1 MKVRV
6 YPGFAQGRIDVP
18 PSKSLLHR
26 SIICACMAKG
36 KSIIKNIVM
45 SEDIKATINAFKTL
59 GVKIEKLENSLEI
72 ISSGILPFF
81 GDEIIDCKESGST
94 IRFLIPLFANKKGI
108 YFTGKESLLNR
119 PFTIYEDIF
128 KKNNVIFKKI
138 NNKIFIQN
146 ELQGNT
152 YEVLGN
158 ISSQFISGL
167 LFSLPLKKSDSTIKI
182 IGNLE
187 SKKYVDMTISVLKEF
202 GINIYEE
209 NNIYYIKGNQIYSPT
224 NYKVESDYSQLAFF
238 AVAGIINGDVTIQN
252 INTESLQPDS
262 EIINLIEKMGGEILK
277 QKNSYKF
284 FKSETIGIDI
294 DVSQHPDIAPI
305 LSILAAVSKGKTF
318 FKNARR
324 LRYKETDRL
333 KAITENLNLLGVK
346 CNVTND
352 SFTIDGQ
359 NILQGNSF
367 GSYNDHRMVMSIA
380 IAALR
385 ANSPIT
391 IEDAEAVNKSY
402 PDFFE
407 DLKSLGVK
415 IEYL

>member
-6 YPGFAQGRIDVP
+6 YPGFAKGQIVVP

-26 SIICACMAKG
+26 SIICACMANG

-45 SEDIKATINAFKTL
+45 SEDIKATINAFKTM

-72 ISSGILPFF
+72 SSSGILPFF

-94 IRFLIPLFANKKGI
+94 IRFLMPLFANKKGI

-119 PFTIYEDIF
+119 PFKIYEDIF

-138 NNKIFIQN
+138 DGRIYIQN
-146 ELQGNT
+146 ELQANT

-167 LFSLPLKKSDSTIKI
+167 LFSLPLKKSDSIIKI

-187 SKKYVDMTISVLKEF
+187 SKKYVDMTIDVLKEF
-202 GINIYEE
+202 GISISKEE
-209 NNIYYIKGNQIYSPT
+209 NVYYIKGNQKYLPS

-238 AVAGIINGDVTIQN
+238 AVAGIINGDIAIQN
-252 INTESLQPDS
+252 LNTESLQPDF
-262 EIINLIEKMGGEILK
+262 EIINLIEKMGGKIIKE
-277 QKNSYKF
+277 KNNYKF
-284 FKSETIGIDI
+284 IKSETNGINI

-305 LSILAAVSKGKTF
+305 LSILAAVSKGETLF
-318 FKNARR
+318 ENAQR

-333 KAITENLNLLGVK
+333 KAITENLNLLSVK
-346 CNVTND
+346 CKVKND
-352 SFTIDGQ
+352 TFTVEGQ
-359 NILQGNSF
+359 NTLQGNSF
-367 GSYNDHRMVMSIA
+367 SSYNDHRMVMSIS

-391 IEDAEAVNKSY
+391 IEGAEAVSKSY

>member
-1 MKVRV
+1 M
-6 YPGFAQGRIDVP
+6 
-18 PSKSLLHR
+18 
-26 SIICACMAKG
+26 
-36 KSIIKNIVM
+36 
-45 SEDIKATINAFKTL
+45 
-59 GVKIEKLENSLEI
+59 
-72 ISSGILPFF
+72 
-81 GDEIIDCKESGST
+81 
-94 IRFLIPLFANKKGI
+94 PLFANKKGI

-119 PFTIYEDIF
+119 PFKIYEDIF

-138 NNKIFIQN
+138 DGKIYIQN
-146 ELQGNT
+146 ELQANT

-167 LFSLPLKKSDSTIKI
+167 LFSLPLKKSDSIIKI

-187 SKKYVDMTISVLKEF
+187 SKKYVDMTIDVLKEF
-202 GINIYEE
+202 GISISKEE
-209 NNIYYIKGNQIYSPT
+209 NVYYIKGNQKYLPS

-238 AVAGIINGDVTIQN
+238 AVAGIINGDIAIQN
-252 INTESLQPDS
+252 LNTESLQPDF
-262 EIINLIEKMGGEILK
+262 EIINLIEKMGGKIIKE
-277 QKNSYKF
+277 KNIYKF
-284 FKSETIGIDI
+284 IKSETNGINI
-294 DVSQHPDIAPI
+294 DVSQNPDIAPI
-305 LSILAAVSKGKTF
+305 LSILAAVSKGETCF
-318 FKNARR
+318 ENAQR

-333 KAITENLNLLGVK
+333 KATSESLNLLGVK
-346 CNVTND
+346 CKVKND
-352 SFTIDGQ
+352 SFTVHGQ

-367 GSYNDHRMVMSIA
+367 SSYNDHRMVMSIS

-391 IEDAEAVNKSY
+391 IEGAQAVNKSY

>member
-6 YPGFAQGRIDVP
+6 YPGFAKGQIVVP

-26 SIICACMAKG
+26 SIICACMANG

-45 SEDIKATINAFKTL
+45 SEDIKATINAFKTM

-72 ISSGILPFF
+72 SSSGILPFF

-94 IRFLIPLFANKKGI
+94 IRFLMPLFANKKGI

-119 PFTIYEDIF
+119 PFKIYEDIF

-138 NNKIFIQN
+138 DGKIYIQN
-146 ELQGNT
+146 ELQANT

-167 LFSLPLKKSDSTIKI
+167 LFSLPLKKSDSIIKI

-187 SKKYVDMTISVLKEF
+187 SKKYVDMTIDVLKEF
-202 GINIYEE
+202 GISISKEE
-209 NNIYYIKGNQIYSPT
+209 NVYYIKGNQKYLPS

-238 AVAGIINGDVTIQN
+238 AVAGIINGDIAIQN
-252 INTESLQPDS
+252 LNTESLQPDF
-262 EIINLIEKMGGEILK
+262 EIINLIEKMGGKIIKE
-277 QKNSYKF
+277 KNIYKF
-284 FKSETIGIDI
+284 IKSETNGINI
-294 DVSQHPDIAPI
+294 DVSQNPDIAPI
-305 LSILAAVSKGKTF
+305 LSILAAVSKGETCF
-318 FKNARR
+318 ENAQR

-333 KAITENLNLLGVK
+333 KATSESLNLLGVK
-346 CNVTND
+346 CKVKND
-352 SFTIDGQ
+352 SFTVHGQ

-367 GSYNDHRMVMSIA
+367 SSYNDHRMVMSIS

-391 IEDAEAVNKSY
+391 IEGAQAVNKSY